1 MLLEATRQCCRAV
14 AALLSSSQLTSRA
27 FFSPSFSS
35 LLSFVAFFSLSQC
48 VSMSN
53 DLNLFLQSASFVN
66 TVNREWKIHERDS
79 MRPAKINCQRFCGRF
94 FCFCFW
100 GESRRIQFNLHHRIF
115 VCLSTTTATGSGKAE
130 HIDEAFAM
138 INCSV
143 E

>member
-1 MLLEATRQCCRAV
+1 MLSRCC
-14 AALLSSSQLTSRA
+14 S
-27 FFSPSFSS
+27 
-35 LLSFVAFFSLSQC
+35 SFVILATYQSCFFLPLFFFFVVFCCLFLSLSQC

-53 DLNLFLQSASFVN
+53 DLNLFLQFASFVN
-66 TVNREWKIHERDS
+66 TANREWKIHERDS